1 MMKHH
6 LLLWGLLLLATAASA
21 QGTNTPGA
29 SDLIPKPL
37 YGADKP
43 GTFTI
48 TPSVTLHAPS
58 PFKEA
63 ATLLAERL
71 RLSSA
76 IVRSKRKASIVFMK
90 ANEKDSLGREG
101 YLLSITP
108 SKISITAATA
118 LGATNA
124 TFTLLQLQ
132 LLQPDAKAIP
142 CAEIRDIPRFG
153 YRGMHL
159 DVSRNF
165 FPVDFIKKYIDLMAL
180 YKYNTFHWHLTDNA
194 GWRLEIKKYPLLTVK
209 AAFRTHLTRKEWW
222 SSGRKFADEG
232 SPNAYGGY
240 YTQEEAREVVAYAAQ
255 RGITVIPEIE
265 MPGHSDEVLA
275 VYPQLAC
282 SGLPYQNGELC
293 IGNPQTFSLM
303 EDVLKE
309 VIGIFPS
316 TYIHVGGDEAE
327 AKAWKGCPKCQALMK
342 EKGLANEHE
351 LQAYLIKHME
361 QFLKDHGR
369 RLIGWDEIVD
379 GGLPADATVMNWRG
393 ESYGIKAVEQNHDVV
408 MAPSDT
414 YFDYY
419 QSNPATQPEA
429 IGGYLPIQRVYAIEP
444 VPAALS
450 ALQGK
455 HVLGIQGNLWTE
467 FMPTTYQ
474 VEYMA
479 YPRAIA
485 LAEVAWSAKEKKNF
499 DDFQRRLQH
508 HYLLLQRCNVNYYR
522 PSNIVTVA
530 AQPDYERKQ
539 NLVSFTSEQYQPEIR
554 YTLDGSQPTATSP
567 LYQKPFYTSGQTE
580 VKAAIFKNGAMQGS
594 ATSQTTSYHLAIGKK
609 VTFNTM
615 WSNAYP
621 AQKEQTLTNGI
632 AGTITYRDKQWLGY
646 LKDFDVTVDMEQAQP
661 ISSVAIRFMQQPG
674 PGVLFPAY
682 VELLV
687 SEDGK
692 TFTTVK
698 KEVNTIP
705 TTDPALQFKTFTFD
719 CGKANARYI
728 RLFAPKVAGFM
739 FTDEV
744 VVF

>member
-1 MMKHH
+1 M
-6 LLLWGLLLLATAASA
+6 LLATAASA
-21 QGTNTPGA
+21 QATAAALA

-37 YGADKP
+37 SCTDKP
-43 GTFTI
+43 GTFAI
-48 TPSVTLHAPS
+48 TPSVKLHAPS

-63 ATLLAERL
+63 ANLLAEKL
-71 RLSSA
+71 RLNNAITRSSRKAA
-76 IVRSKRKASIVFMK
+76 IVFLEADK
-90 ANEKDSLGREG
+90 KDSLGNEG
-101 YLLSITP
+101 YRLSITP

-118 LGATNA
+118 QGATNA

-132 LLQPDAKAIP
+132 LLQPDAKAIA
-142 CAEIRDIPRFG
+142 CAEIRDLPRLG

-165 FPVDFIKKYIDLMAL
+165 FPVDFIKKYIDLMAI
-180 YKYNTFHWHLTDNA
+180 YKFNTFHWHLTDNA
-194 GWRLEIKKYPLLTVK
+194 GWRLQIKAHPELTAK

-222 SSGRKFADEG
+222 SSGRKFASEG
-232 SPNAYGGY
+232 DPNAYGGY

-303 EDVLKE
+303 EDVMKE

-361 QFLKDHGR
+361 QFLKEHGR
-369 RLIGWDEIVD
+369 KLIGWDEIVD

-393 ESYGIKAVEQNHDVV
+393 ESYGIKAIEQNHDVV

-429 IGGYLPIQRVYAIEP
+429 IGGYLPLQRVYAIEP
-444 VPAALS
+444 IPAALS
-450 ALQGK
+450 AQQGK

-479 YPRAIA
+479 FPRAIA
-485 LAEVAWSAKEKKNF
+485 LSEVAWSAKEKKSF
-499 DDFQRRLQH
+499 DDFQRRLQL
-508 HYLLLQRCNVNYYR
+508 HYRLLQRCNVNYYR
-522 PSNIVTVA
+522 PSNAVTITA
-530 AQPDYERKQ
+530 LPDYERRQ
-539 NLVSFTSEQYQPEIR
+539 DQITFTSEQYQPEIR
-554 YTLDGSQPTATSP
+554 YTTDGSAPTATSQ
-567 LYQKPFYTSGQTE
+567 LYERPFYTSGRTV
-580 VKAAIFKNGAMQGS
+580 VKAVIFKNGQLQGQ
-594 ATSQTTSYHLAIGKK
+594 AACDTANYHLAIGKK
-609 VTFNTM
+609 VTFNTP
-615 WSNAYP
+615 WSSAYP

-646 LKDFDVTVDMEQAQP
+646 LKDLDVTVDMEGVQP

-674 PGVLFPAY
+674 PGVFFPSY

-687 SEDGK
+687 SDDGK
-692 TFTTVK
+692 TFTSVT
-698 KEVNTIP
+698 KEVNTTP
-705 TTDPALQFKTFTFD
+705 TSDPALRFKSFTFD
-719 CGKANARYI
+719 CGKLNARYI

-739 FTDEV
+739 FADEV
-744 VVF
+744 VVY